1 LLTYFLQGV
10 VERGTARSVRN
21 LGFTRPV
28 AGKTGTSSR
37 YRDAWF
43 AGYTPDLFALTWVGF
58 DRYETDHNGS
68 EGKTV
73 SQSEE
78 TGSLTGATAAVP
90 IWVDFMTKATEGLH
104 VSDFAAPP
112 GIIFEE
118 VDHKTGLVSS
128 IGCPKG
134 INEAFIKGT
143 EPTETCHH
151 SIVENKGTLQWF
163 RNLFQVR

>member
-1 LLTYFLQGV
+1 V

-21 LGFTRPV
+21 LGFSRPV
-28 AGKTGTSSR
+28 AGKTGTSSK

-58 DRYETDHNGS
+58 DRYTIDHNS
-68 EGKTV
+68 TEEKTAIE
-73 SQSEE
+73 SEE
-78 TGSLTGATAAVP
+78 IVSLTGTVAAVP
-90 IWVDFMTKATEGLH
+90 IWVDFMTKAAEGLP
-104 VSDFAAPP
+104 VSDFVVPP
-112 GIIFEE
+112 GIIFVE
-118 VDHKTGLVSS
+118 VNHKTGLLSS